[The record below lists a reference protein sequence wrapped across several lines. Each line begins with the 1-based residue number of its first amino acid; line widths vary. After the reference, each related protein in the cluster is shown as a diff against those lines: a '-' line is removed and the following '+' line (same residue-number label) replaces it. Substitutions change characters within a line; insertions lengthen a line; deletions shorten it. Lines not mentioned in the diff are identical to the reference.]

1 MFFQLF
7 DSFLYISLAITF
19 GLILLMV
26 YHFKNRI
33 HTLEEKNQDMSEICQ
48 MIIKE
53 LQDIKQIQT
62 TMQVAPPPSQF
73 RDPIFSPPPPS
84 SQQTPPQPHPPVSN
98 MMETT
103 GMDLMGGYH
112 KIKVEDEALEDDGDL
127 ETEVLEYDDDENEDD
142 DDAGTEAL
150 EEVDEID
157 ISVNNDDEEAIH
169 LTEETEE
176 WSSGLTTQ
184 EILNNV
190 THMDEELYNQF
201 TTLLTEELRQSG
213 IQGITSVEI
222 LPGGSDRLVQINHI
236 REKYQEESEPSDRV
250 EEIGDEEKKE
260 MRTVELEGV
269 ETEDIQVLK
278 MPEEENI
285 SVITE
290 TDTNVKANKK
300 NPYSKMNVQMLRTT
314 VISRGLM
321 SDPSKVKKQ
330 GLVDMLLQ
338 HDKEESENK
347 EVSMDRGDEFD
358 TME

>member
-62 TMQVAPPPSQF
+62 TMQVAPPPSHF
-73 RDPIFSPPPPS
+73 RDPVISSPPPS
-84 SQQTPPQPHPPVSN
+84 SKHPHPHTHPPVSK

-127 ETEVLEYDDDENEDD
+127 ETEVLEYDDENEDD
-142 DDAGTEAL
+142 GESDSQGL

-190 THMDEELYNQF
+190 THMDEDLYNQF

-213 IQGITSVEI
+213 IQGISSVEI
-222 LPGGSDRLVQINHI
+222 LPGGSEKLVQINHI
-236 REKYQEESEPSDRV
+236 RENYQEESDQSDRV

-290 TDTNVKANKK
+290 TDTNVKTNKK

-347 EVSMDRGDEFD
+347 DVSMGRGDEFD
-358 TME
+358 TTE